1 MCSSDLDDQTLLF
14 AEDGRLFAAAPSNLR
29 GRMEIRGV
37 GIVTIEAAAPAPVV
51 LAVRLDAKG
60 AIPRLPEPAQFVPPA
75 ALSLRENPA
84 LLTLSPFEASTPAKI
99 AAAAAAS
106 IRGGFVAG
114 PISPDRGP
122 FL

>member
-1 MCSSDLDDQTLLF
+1 MSEPSPRARAREQTMR
-14 AEDGRLFAAAPSNLR
+14 DIVRIGRAH
-29 GRMEIRGV
+29 
-37 GIVTIEAAAPAPVV
+37 
-51 LAVRLDAKG
+51 LATEG
-60 AIPRLPEPAQFVPPA
+60 AA